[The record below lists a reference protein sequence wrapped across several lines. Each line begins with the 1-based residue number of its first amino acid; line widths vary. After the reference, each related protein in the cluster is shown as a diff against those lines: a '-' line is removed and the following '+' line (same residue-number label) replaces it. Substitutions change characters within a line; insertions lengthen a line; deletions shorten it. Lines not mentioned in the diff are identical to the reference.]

1 MKRFYSLFLALF
13 LLVPIVA
20 HSKTVTIYFGGE
32 NSSPPFGYS
41 PSSVTVNVGDTIVWM
56 GNFAAPHTLV
66 SESIPSGAASWSKT
80 DMTGTSFSYVVTV
93 PGTYNYECTIHVSL
107 GMVGSFTAAAAGVD
121 APQAISMIMEP
132 VYPNPAVN
140 ESMVDFTLDQP
151 AHVTLRIFNALGDL
165 IQTPTN
171 EDMGAG
177 SHMLML
183 STKSFASGTYEYVL
197 QAGSSVLKRSV
208 LVVR

>member
-1 MKRFYSLFLALF
+1 M
-13 LLVPIVA
+13 VA
-20 HSKTVTIYFGGE
+20 S
-32 NSSPPFGYS
+32 
-41 PSSVTVNVGDTIVWM
+41 DM
-56 GNFAAPHTLV
+56 L
-66 SESIPSGAASWSKT
+66 SESARLKIARARKVPQNISEPDFENIGELLFRQARCYDTKPYLVYYDVA
-80 DMTGTSFSYVVTV
+80 GTRTEFA
-93 PGTYNYECTIHVSL
+93 
-107 GMVGSFTAAAAGVD
+107 FKD
-121 APQAISMIMEP
+121 F
-132 VYPNPAVN
+132 
-140 ESMVDFTLDQP
+140 FTLDQP